1 MISDR
6 DLRKSYPNVNKF
18 EDKMRS
24 LSWSALDMKNVS
36 TVIYQVIDRKDGR
49 VYEITVKEQDKIINA

>member
-1 MISDR
+1 
-6 DLRKSYPNVNKF
+6 
-18 EDKMRS
+18 MRS

-36 TVIYQVIDRKDGR
+36 TVIYQVIDRKDGK

>member
-1 MISDR
+1 MICDR

-24 LSWSALDMKNVS
+24 LLWSAIDMKGTSIV
-36 TVIYQVIDRKDGR
+36 VYQAIDRKDGK
-49 VYEITVKEQDKIINA
+49 VYEITVKKQDKIING

>member
-18 EDKMRS
+18 EDKARS
-24 LSWSALDMKNVS
+24 LSWSAIDMKGASSV
-36 TVIYQVIDRKDGR
+36 VYQAIDRKDGK
-49 VYEITVKEQDKIINA
+49 VYEITVKEQDKAI